1 MFARV
6 STYTGSQA
14 TSGGPSE
21 DLVRRVLQLPGCQ
34 AFYFLTGRGTGKSLS
49 VAIYDTEENL
59 AAAKEAASKLRS
71 EASSSL
77 TLEVIDVEEYEV
89 VTSARND

>member
-1 MFARV
+1 MLARV
-6 STYTGSQA
+6 STYKGSQA

-21 DLVRRVLQLPGCQ
+21 DLVRRVLELPGCQ
-34 AFYFLTGRGTGKSLS
+34 AFYFLNGKEVNKSLS

-59 AAAKEAASKLRS
+59 AAAKEAADRLRS

-77 TLEVIDVEEYEV
+77 TLEIVDVEEYEV